1 MFHPH
6 IETFVQVAESGSFSR
21 AAAARFCSPVSI
33 MNQIN
38 ALEWRM
44 GFTLLERSTH
54 GVELTPAGQSLYES
68 AKTIMATSEEAIRQ
82 ARRIAGVE
90 QGIIR
95 LGTSFL
101 RPCKPLLDVWTAL
114 DEEHADFQIRI
125 IPFDD
130 SPGSLANMLKSL
142 GRDIDCFVSPC
153 DTFLWKKHYAIC
165 LLNQQRCCVALS
177 KKHRLAGKKRLTW
190 DDLAGES
197 FMLVKRGVSPML
209 DQMRDE
215 IEQHHQS
222 IHIID
227 MPNIYDAEAFNQCEQ
242 LGCLMETPEIW
253 ADVHPSLVTLPMDW
267 EYTMPYGVVYAKQPS
282 ATFTE
287 FIRLIKRSQRLAV
300 TKETSRHS
308 VR

>member
-1 MFHPH
+1 MIHPH
-6 IETFVQVAESGSFSR
+6 IETFVQVAECGSFSR

-38 ALEWRM
+38 ELEWRM
-44 GFTLLERSTH
+44 GFTLLERTNH
-54 GVELTPAGQSLYES
+54 GVELTPAGQSLYAS

-90 QGIIR
+90 QGVIR

-101 RPCKPLLDVWTAL
+101 RPCKPLLDVWAAL
-114 DEEHADFQIRI
+114 DGEHADFQIRI
-125 IPFDD
+125 VPFDD
-130 SPGSLANMLKSL
+130 SPASLAKMLKSL

-153 DTFLWKKHYAIC
+153 DASLWKKHYAVC
-165 LLNQQRCCVALS
+165 LLSQQRCCVALS

-197 FMLVKRGVSPML
+197 FMLVKRGVSPVL
-209 DQMRDE
+209 DRMRDE
-215 IEQHHQS
+215 IEQHHQN

-242 LGCLMETPEIW
+242 RGYLMETPEVW
-253 ADVHPSLVTLPMDW
+253 ADVHPSLVTLPMEW
-267 EYTMPYGVVYAKQPS
+267 EYTLPYGVVYAKQSS

-287 FIRLIKRSQRLAV
+287 FIRLIKRYI
-300 TKETSRHS
+300 K
-308 VR
+308 